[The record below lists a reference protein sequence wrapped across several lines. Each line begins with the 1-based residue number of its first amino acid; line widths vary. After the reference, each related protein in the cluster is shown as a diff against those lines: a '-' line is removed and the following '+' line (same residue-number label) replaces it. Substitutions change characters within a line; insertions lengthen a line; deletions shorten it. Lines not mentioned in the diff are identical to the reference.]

1 MTDVVYRGLWKL
13 YDSGPVAGV
22 MWTMSLNDATLLIA
36 FLAILLTHTA
46 ARSWKIW
53 RLLLHTI
60 LGRLMKKARL

>member
-13 YDSGPVAGV
+13 YDRGPVAGV
-22 MWTMSLNDATLLIA
+22 MLSLNDATLLIA

>member
-22 MWTMSLNDATLLIA
+22 MLSLNDATLLIA

>member
-13 YDSGPVAGV
+13 HDSGPVAGV
-22 MWTMSLNDATLLIA
+22 MLSLNDATLLIA

-46 ARSWKIW
+46 AKSWKIW